1 MVVNGDYSSRLLI
14 FVRILATDRKTNKQM
29 DNPNA

>member
-14 FVRILATDRKTNKQM
+14 FVRILTTDRKTNKQM